1 MKAEYLLLALLAWV
15 MHPAIPEV
23 RALVRS
29 PYQVLVRA
37 PKGDRWSI
45 M

>member
-1 MKAEYLLLALLAWV
+1 MKAEYLLIALLAWV
-15 MHPAIPEV
+15 MHPALPEV
-23 RALVRS
+23 RVMTRS
-29 PYQVLVRA
+29 PYQVLVRS